1 MPIDLGNPVDDR
13 TKNALLHALR
23 PEDRVLLTPY
33 LKIWQG
39 KAGTVLHRPGDD
51 VRHVCFPCGPSLVSF
66 RVELDDGRDVE
77 TVLIGREGA
86 AGGIVSHGRAPAY
99 ARAVVM
105 YSGSFLR
112 MEAAE
117 LEALKRSSLTLRH
130 WFDRYADCL
139 LAQVFQGVACNAAH
153 GIEQRAAK
161 WLLAAVD
168 RTGENRI
175 PLTQEQLAGMLG
187 VGRSYV
193 NRIVRSFRERGL
205 VETRR
210 GSLSVRDVKGLGR
223 LACSCNADIQ
233 RHFDRVLQGVYPGN
247 GSPR

>member
-1 MPIDLGNPVDDR
+1 MPNNTETLDDR
-13 TKNALLHALR
+13 TENALLNALR
-23 PEDRVLLTPY
+23 PEDQALLTPF
-33 LKIWQG
+33 LKVWNG
-39 KAGTVLHRPGDD
+39 KAGTILHRPGDD
-51 VRHVCFPCGPSLVSF
+51 VRHVYFPCGPSLVSF
-66 RVELDDGRDVE
+66 RVELDDGSDVE
-77 TVLIGREGA
+77 TLLVGREGA

-105 YSGSFLR
+105 YSGRFLR
-112 MEAAE
+112 MAASE
-117 LEALKRSSLTLRH
+117 LEGLKRSSLTLRN

-193 NRIVRSFRERGL
+193 NRIIRSFRERGL

-210 GSLSVRDVKGLGR
+210 GSLHVQDTKGLGR
-223 LACSCNADIQ
+223 LACTCNADVR
-233 RHFDRVLQGVYPGN
+233 RHFDQVLKGVYPGI